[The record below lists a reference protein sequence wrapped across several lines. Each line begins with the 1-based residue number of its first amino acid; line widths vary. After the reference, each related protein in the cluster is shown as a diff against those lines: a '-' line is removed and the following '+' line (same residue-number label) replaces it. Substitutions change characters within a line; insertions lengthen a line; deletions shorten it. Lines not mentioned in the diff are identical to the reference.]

1 MSRDRGCDRLVRDGR
16 RGLEEVPDASG
27 EVALEAADR
36 VFGALA
42 LGALASDVVLCFA
55 VAAQA
60 GDRDAVDRGVDLAV
74 AAAVEPV
81 TAGVAGADRDR
92 GDPGGPGELGVR
104 SEPLGAGDLADELG
118 CGERAEPWLSEQV
131 RRDLDDEVSD
141 LAFQLLDRLGQVAD
155 AAQLVARN
163 PDADGLVGSGEPPR
177 DAWSPGAVKQRAGGE
192 LQVGPEVVQMPLQ
205 RVVDRDALTDQSL
218 AVIDQQAQ
226 VKLGPV

>member
-16 RGLEEVPDASG
+16 GGLEQVPDASG

-42 LGALASDVVLCFA
+42 LGALATDVVLCFA

-60 GDRDAVDRGVDLAV
+60 GDRDAVDRCVDLAV

-104 SEPLGAGDLADELG
+104 SEPLRAGDLADQLG
-118 CGERAEPWLSEQV
+118 RGQRAEPGLGQQV
-131 RRDLDDEVSD
+131 RGDLGDE
-141 LAFQLLDRLGQVAD
+141 
-155 AAQLVARN
+155 AAISA
-163 PDADGLVGSGEPPR
+163 S
-177 DAWSPGAVKQRAGGE
+177 S
-192 LQVGPEVVQMPLQ
+192 
-205 RVVDRDALTDQSL
+205 AL
-218 AVIDQQAQ
+218 
-226 VKLGPV
+226 